1 MFLMPN
7 AGVSSRSHQALAGST
22 GPRTSRTKRGRVRV
36 LKIPPN
42 FSFAKGLGSETGSQS
57 AEDRERAPLSCVAK
71 KRSIGGDGAW
81 REKKKKKRR
90 SESRKKMGSC
100 GCVDRLL

>member
-1 MFLMPN
+1 LGF
-7 AGVSSRSHQALAGST
+7 
-22 GPRTSRTKRGRVRV
+22 

-42 FSFAKGLGSETGSQS
+42 FSFARFLGSETGSQS

-81 REKKKKKRR
+81 REKKKKRRREVSQGRKWEAVGGLTAFYNWCGSWDSAAAHRR
-90 SESRKKMGSC
+90 SFGSFRAC
-100 GCVDRLL
+100 